1 MKKSKK
7 FIALFLISSFLTLPA
22 NLNAKERRGATLI
35 IQRKGD
41 QVRRVKKTRFD
52 GTPWET
58 TDITGIWGELIAVK
72 PNSLLLLDASGKDV
86 SVDIADIKAIRIVKK
101 SKFFQSLGIGLLI
114 GGAAGALIGYS
125 DGDDPYDNF
134 FSWTAEQKAGIGAI
148 SFGLVGLTLGGIAG
162 LTSGTDKTIQIEG
175 MSDLE
180 IREALEKLR
189 KKARIR
195 DYK

>member
-1 MKKSKK
+1 MKKNKK

-22 NLNAKERRGATLI
+22 NLIAQERRGVELI
-35 IQRKGD
+35 IQRIGD
-41 QVRRVKKTRFD
+41 QARKVKRTQFD

-58 TDITGIWGELIAVK
+58 TDITGIYGELIAVK

-101 SKFFQSLGIGLLI
+101 SKFWTGAGLGALI
-114 GGAAGALIGYS
+114 GGAAGAILGYS
-125 DGDDPYDNF
+125 SGDDEDTF
-134 FSWTAEQKAGIGAI
+134 ISFTAEAKAGLGAI
-148 SFGLVGLTLGGIAG
+148 SFGLVGLLLGGIAG
-162 LTSGTDKTIQIEG
+162 AGAGKDKTFQIDRMSNSEIQET
-175 MSDLE
+175 MD
-180 IREALEKLR
+180 KLR